1 MATPKALDTSQ
12 KILKT
17 AAKLFDKYGFY
28 NVSIKEIASG
38 AKINSALISYHFGS
52 KKNLY
57 LAVLEKQVEALL
69 KLEKNIKELDAPPL
83 DRLRAFLT
91 GIMQLQLDNKQH
103 IKLFYQEM
111 ITPTGLCGDYLSE
124 KLDNIHQYTEALIE
138 EAIQEGSLNFNITTS
153 HTAFGLEALMVLA
166 FLSRKELQRL
176 CPGEGKD
183 EKAILLELIN
193 SYLAPILAT
202 KEDI

>member
-1 MATPKALDTSQ
+1 MPTPKSLATSK

-57 LAVLEKQVEALL
+57 LAVLEKQVETLL
-69 KLEKNIKELDAPPL
+69 KLEETIRELEAPPL
-83 DRLRAFLT
+83 EKLNAFLT

-124 KLDNIHQYTEALIE
+124 RLDSIHQYTQNLVE
-138 EAIQEGSLNFNITTS
+138 EAIKEGSLDAKITIT

-176 CPGEGKD
+176 CPGKEQD

-193 SYLAPILAT
+193 SYLAPIMTL